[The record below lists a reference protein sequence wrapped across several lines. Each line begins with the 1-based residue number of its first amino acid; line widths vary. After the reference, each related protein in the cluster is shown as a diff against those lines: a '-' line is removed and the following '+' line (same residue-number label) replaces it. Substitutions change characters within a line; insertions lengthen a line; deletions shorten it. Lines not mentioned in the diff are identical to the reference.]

1 MVRNVKFAIRST
13 SQLIQRHF
21 LEMIL
26 RQSLKESSLPKHHV
40 NRQSRVVYEHHNDV
54 VYTTYNEVFMDNE
67 TGKYILAALVEKRA
81 QSVWRS
87 RVRQVEEE
95 DGISFAE
102 AAKKTPLMEEDV
114 LQAFKNINFC
124 KETIEN
130 HLEEN

>member
-1 MVRNVKFAIRST
+1 
-13 SQLIQRHF
+13 
-21 LEMIL
+21 
-26 RQSLKESSLPKHHV
+26 
-40 NRQSRVVYEHHNDV
+40 
-54 VYTTYNEVFMDNE
+54 MDNE